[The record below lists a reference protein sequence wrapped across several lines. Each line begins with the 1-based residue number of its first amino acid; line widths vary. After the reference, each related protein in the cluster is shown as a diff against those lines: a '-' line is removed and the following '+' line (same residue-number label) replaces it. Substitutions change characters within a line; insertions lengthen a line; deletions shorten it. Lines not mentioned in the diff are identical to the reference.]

1 MAKQTYKE
9 INVSAVK
16 TSLAQLFLD
25 NGLTV
30 PTGEVTFELQNANT
44 QSIVYVSYGD
54 QSGLGAGHPIPPY
67 WKTDEVE
74 SFDNVHVK
82 AGSGLSE
89 ATIIVSV
96 VV

>member
-1 MAKQTYKE
+1 MAKQSYPQ

-54 QSGLGAGHPIPPY
+54 QSDLGAGHPIPPY
-67 WKTDEVE
+67 WKTDEAE
-74 SFDNVHVK
+74 SFENVYVT
-82 AGSGLSE
+82 AGSGLTD
-89 ATIIVSV
+89 AAIVVSV